1 MHKNVDETLKGN
13 VQEGEG
19 EAGIRDPSAGSL
31 VVW

>member
-13 VQEGEG
+13 VQDGGG
-19 EAGIRDPSAGSL
+19 EADIRDPSAASL